1 MEVLVGLA
9 KIDKHGSTGG
19 SDGFEVAERP
29 GGGISII
36 LAEGVG
42 NGRSSQDVGQLVAI
56 RAALLISE
64 GTRDAMVSRAI
75 HEYLHAEKE
84 GKIAVMLTIISINTE
99 AQTISIVRNSVC
111 PVFVRH
117 EFAVDRY
124 DETSVPL
131 GIQKTVKPIQF
142 QTPLNEGLMIATFSD
157 GVLLAGRKQGRKM
170 ELEGI
175 ERLLEKSRPVDVQ
188 YIAEDI
194 LSRALVLDAYQPND
208 HMAAVCVGIS
218 DKQSENRIQL
228 RTVCYP
234 L

>member
-1 MEVLVGLA
+1 MEILVGLA
-9 KIDKHGSTGG
+9 KMDKQGSIGG

-42 NGRSSQDVGQLVAI
+42 NGRSSQDVCRLVAI
-56 RAALLISE
+56 KAALLISD
-64 GTRDAMVSRAI
+64 GVRDAMVSRAI
-75 HEYLHAEKE
+75 HDYLHAEKD

-99 AQTISIVRNSVC
+99 AQNISVVRNSVC

-124 DETSVPL
+124 DETGVPL
-131 GIQKTVKPIQF
+131 GIQKAVKPIQF
-142 QTPLNEGLMIATFSD
+142 QTSLNEGMLIATFSD
-157 GVLLAGRKQGRKM
+157 GVMLAGRKQGRRI
-170 ELEGI
+170 ELEDI
-175 ERLLEKSRPVDVQ
+175 ERLLEKNRPEDVQ

-194 LSRALVLDAYQPND
+194 LSRALVLDSYQPND

-218 DKQSENRIQL
+218 DKQSETKIQL
-228 RTVCYP
+228 RTVSYP